1 MHTIFTLDF
10 FNRSLFFKQGE
21 HEAFWHDPDTFILET
36 GWPFA
41 LENSGI
47 VACET
52 ERNIFHVERPG
63 GINIAGQNSD
73 ELVWLEANINK
84 FLELATQQQILR
96 NPVVTMAMVRE
107 GNLFVTD
114 WVLQRHQEETF
125 LGISHSITEGKLIE
139 VLQYRQQLRDL
150 TTLYPTDA
158 AADAVVWPTN
168 PLE

>member
-10 FNRSLFFKQGE
+10 FNRSLFFKQGDQ
-21 HEAFWHDPDTFILET
+21 EAFWHDPATFITET

-41 LENSGI
+41 LETSGFI
-47 VACET
+47 ACET
-52 ERNIFHVERPG
+52 DRNIFHVERPG
-63 GINIAGQNSD
+63 GIMVPGRDSD
-73 ELVWLEANINK
+73 EIVWLEANINK

-107 GNLFVTD
+107 GNLFATD
-114 WVLQRHQEETF
+114 WVLHRHQEET
-125 LGISHSITEGKLIE
+125 LLSIPHSITEEKLIE

-150 TTLYPTDA
+150 TTVYSADTPV
-158 AADAVVWPTN
+158 DAVVWPTN

>member
-21 HEAFWHDPDTFILET
+21 REAFWHDPNTFITET
-36 GWPFA
+36 SWPFA

-47 VACET
+47 VVCET

-63 GINIAGQNSD
+63 GVMIPGRDSD
-73 ELVWLEANINK
+73 EIIWLEANIDK
-84 FLELATQQQILR
+84 FLELADSHKLAH
-96 NPVVTMAMVRE
+96 NPPVTLAMVRE

-114 WVLQRHQEETF
+114 WVLQRHQEETL
-125 LGISHSITEGKLIE
+125 LGIPHSITEEKLIE

-150 TTLYPTDA
+150 TLSYPVNID
-158 AADAVVWPTN
+158 VNEVNWPTN
-168 PLE
+168 PLA

>member
-1 MHTIFTLDF
+1 M
-10 FNRSLFFKQGE
+10 FFKQGE
-21 HEAFWHDPDTFILET
+21 HEAFWHDPNTFITET
-36 GWPFA
+36 GWPFS
-41 LENSGI
+41 LDNSGI

-63 GINIAGQNSD
+63 GNMVPGRDSEEII
-73 ELVWLEANINK
+73 WLENHIDK
-84 FLELATQQQILR
+84 FLELAAQQRLLH

-114 WVLQRHQEETF
+114 WVLQRHQEET
-125 LGISHSITEGKLIE
+125 LLSIPHTVSEEHLMA

-150 TTLYPTDA
+150 TTVYPADT

-168 PLE
+168 PLA